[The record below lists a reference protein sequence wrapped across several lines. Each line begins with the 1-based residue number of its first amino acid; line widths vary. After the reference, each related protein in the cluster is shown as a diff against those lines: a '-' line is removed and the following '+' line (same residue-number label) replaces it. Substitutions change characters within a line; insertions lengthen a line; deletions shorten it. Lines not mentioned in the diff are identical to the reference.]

1 MMATIRA
8 ILGHNVR
15 HEESVVVTIEGC
27 EYTLYGLIYTIKTL
41 QASNRRLNERVKTLE
56 ASSKDH
62 EEAVWEKVK
71 WRKIDI
77 QNA

>member
-15 HEESVVVTIEGC
+15 HEESVVVTIEGG
-27 EYTLYGLIYTIKTL
+27 EYTLYGLIYTVKAL
-41 QASNRRLNERVKTLE
+41 QASNRRLNERVKSLE
-56 ASSKDH
+56 ASSRDH
-62 EEAVWEKVK
+62 EEAVWQRVRWK
-71 WRKIDI
+71 KIDI